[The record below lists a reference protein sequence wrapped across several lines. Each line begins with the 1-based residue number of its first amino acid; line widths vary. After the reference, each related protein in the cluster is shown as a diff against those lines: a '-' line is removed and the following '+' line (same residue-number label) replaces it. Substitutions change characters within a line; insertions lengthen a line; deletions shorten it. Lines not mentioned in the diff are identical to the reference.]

1 MVCHPGVKLENLFRI
16 RYPGSGIPGQGT
28 GESTGGAK
36 KDLAEQIKLEVQ
48 NAYFSLKET
57 AERIAVTK
65 DAVNQGEENLR
76 LNEERYKEQVGTAT
90 DVIDAQTLLT
100 RVRVN
105 NNNAIYDHQVQ
116 KAQMLRAIGRIYNL
130 SPPQDPLAVR

>member
-1 MVCHPGVKLENLFRI
+1 MNQLAV
-16 RYPGSGIPGQGT
+16 Q
-28 GESTGGAK
+28 K

-48 NAYFSLKET
+48 NAYLGLKET

-105 NNNAIYDHQVQ
+105 YSNALYDHQVQ
-116 KAQMLRAIGRIYNL
+116 KAQMLRAIGRINNL
-130 SPPQDPLAVR
+130 APPQDPLAIRLRFPVAGFRTITPKNQSNLARQN